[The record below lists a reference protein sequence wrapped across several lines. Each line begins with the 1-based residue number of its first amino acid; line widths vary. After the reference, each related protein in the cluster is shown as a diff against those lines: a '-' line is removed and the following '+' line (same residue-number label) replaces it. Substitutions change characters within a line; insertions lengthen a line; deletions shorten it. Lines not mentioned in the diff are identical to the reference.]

1 MPQYAAEYHMVITVM
16 SCDSFICLCLC
27 LKYIDKFSRPKKRGT
42 TSLEKTDV
50 GTHSLNRNKIHK
62 TKKEATTKT
71 NSKLQ
76 TI

>member
-42 TSLEKTDV
+42 TSLKKTDV
-50 GTHSLNRNKIHK
+50 GTHS
-62 TKKEATTKT
+62 
-71 NSKLQ
+71 
-76 TI
+76 